1 MNVSKISIERP
12 VTTAMMVMVI
22 LLVGTVSLIG
32 IPMDLMPDIEFP
44 VAIVYVNYPDA
55 GPEEVES
62 MITRPIEQTLAS
74 VENLETLISMTME
87 NTSIVMVQ
95 FAMKT
100 DMDFA
105 TLNMREKVAL
115 VQSFLPSKASD
126 PMVLKMSM
134 DFTPVMQIYVSADK
148 PLHEI
153 NREIEDN
160 VKAYLE
166 RSKGVASVDV
176 FGGITEEV
184 AIEFDQ
190 ERLAGYGLT
199 LATISHIL
207 AAENIN
213 LPGGEVT
220 KGQEKIIVRTMGE
233 FSDVEDIRQLP
244 LTLMDRSVIRLS
256 DVAHIEKG
264 YKEQTSISRLNGVAS
279 VGLSISKQSTAN
291 TIEVSKGVEKTLKR
305 LGNDFPDMDFTIVMD
320 QSDYIRSSIYSVG
333 KSALAGAALAI
344 LVIFLF
350 LRNISATLVIAISIP
365 TSFFA
370 TFALMKLTG
379 MTLNLITLTAL
390 TLAVGMLVDNSV
402 VALENIF
409 RVSRHEGVESSK
421 EAALIGSRQIALAIS
436 ASTLTSVV
444 VYLPIAMSSGIAS
457 LLFADF
463 CWTFIIALMVSLLV
477 AITVVPML
485 SSKLLD
491 SHASEDYLRI
501 GKHHYN
507 YRLVPH
513 FTRFIS
519 ELTDFYGQTI
529 RKALRHRKKTLAI
542 CLIVFVVSGILVAI
556 VGMEFMPAS
565 DEGAFAIN
573 LKTPYGT
580 SLEEKDKMIRKL
592 EQYVMQIPE
601 LELCAVDIGL
611 TSMFFGAQSSTLNVM
626 LIPKQQRNRTVWEV
640 IDDIREEFSD
650 LPGAEISVIEAA
662 SITSML
668 GSSDLSIS
676 VKGKELDVL
685 RTLGDDL
692 ADRIRSMPGISDTTI
707 SIEDGNPE
715 ARVIIDRNT
724 AAFYG
729 ITAFQLA
736 DALSS
741 SLSGTTTTNL
751 KMDGKEIEVNLSLS
765 KSLAA
770 SIDNMQQILIPT
782 PTGDTVPVGQIARI
796 EFGNAP
802 TKIDRINQERYIT
815 VNVSIDDAD
824 LAKVS
829 AEVMK
834 FVNQYPFPDG
844 YSFDDGGLYEQ
855 MIEAFG
861 DLFLALVVAILL
873 VFMVLA
879 SQFESL
885 AQPFII
891 MIAVPF
897 AITGTFI
904 ALFLTG
910 KTLSITSFLGLI
922 MLVGIVVN
930 NSILLIEFIKLEE
943 EHMPLEE
950 ALVKAGLH
958 RLRPILMT
966 TITTVVGMI
975 PLSLGLGDGGEILSP
990 LGVSIIGGLLGSTLV
1005 TLILVPVLYSLMDD
1019 GKKRRL
1025 ERKRIRREE
1034 IRLLEEQWKAEKSQ

>member
-1 MNVSKISIERP
+1 MDISKISINRP
-12 VTTAMMVMVI
+12 VTTVMMVLVI
-22 LLVGTVSLIG
+22 VLVGSVSLMG

-44 VAIVYVNYPDA
+44 VAIVFVQYPDA

-62 MITRPIEQTLAS
+62 MVTKPIEQALAS
-74 VENLETLISMTME
+74 VENMETIASMTME

-100 DMDFA
+100 DMNFA
-105 TLNMREKVAL
+105 TLDMREKIAMVEG
-115 VQSFLPSKASD
+115 FLPSKAST

-148 PLHEI
+148 PLYEI

-160 VKAYLE
+160 VKAYFE
-166 RSKGVASVDV
+166 RSEGVASVDV

-184 AIEFDQ
+184 SIEFDQ
-190 ERLAGYGLT
+190 ERLTGYGLS
-199 LATISHIL
+199 LATISQIL

-213 LPGGEVT
+213 MPGGEVS
-220 KGQEKIIVRTMGE
+220 KGSEKVIVRTLGE
-233 FSDVEDIRQLP
+233 FSGVEDIRQLP
-244 LTLMDRSVIRLS
+244 ITLMDRSIIRLS
-256 DVAHIEKG
+256 DVATIEQG
-264 YKEQTSISRLNGVAS
+264 YKDQDSISRLNGVS
-279 VGLSISKQSTAN
+279 SIGLSLSKQSTAN
-291 TIEVSKGVEKTLKR
+291 TIEVSKGVEKTLER
-305 LGNDFPDMDFTIVMD
+305 LKSDFPELDFTIIMD
-320 QSDYIRSSIYSVG
+320 QSDYIKSSIYSVG
-333 KSALAGAALAI
+333 ESALIGAFLAI

-350 LRNISATLVIAISIP
+350 LRNISATMIIAISIP

-370 TFALMKLTG
+370 TFAIMKLTG
-379 MTLNLITLTAL
+379 MTLNLITLAAL

-409 RVSRHEGVESSK
+409 RVSRHEGVSSAK

-457 LLFADF
+457 LMFADF

-477 AITVVPML
+477 AITIVPML
-485 SSKLLD
+485 ASKLLD
-491 SHASEDYLRI
+491 SNASEDYLRI

-507 YRLVPH
+507 YRLMPYV
-513 FTRFIS
+513 TRFINS
-519 ELTDFYGQTI
+519 LTDYYGQTI
-529 RKALRHRKKTLAI
+529 ERALRHRKKTLVI
-542 CLIVFVVSGILVAI
+542 CLIIFVLSGVLVAI
-556 VGMEFMPAS
+556 VGMEFLPAS
-565 DEGAFAIN
+565 DEGAFSIN
-573 LKTPYGT
+573 LETPYGT
-580 SLEEKDKMIRKL
+580 SLEEKDKLLSKV
-592 EQYVMQIPE
+592 EKYVMQIPE
-601 LELCAVDIGL
+601 LDLCSVDMGL
-611 TSMFFGAQSSTLNVM
+611 TSMFYGSQSSTVNVV
-626 LIPKQQRNRTVWEV
+626 LVPKQQRNRSIWE
-640 IDDIREEFSD
+640 IMDDVKEEFAG
-650 LPGAEISVIEAA
+650 LPGAELSIIEAA

-676 VKGKELDVL
+676 VKGRDLDVL
-685 RTLGDDL
+685 RSLGSDL
-692 ADRIRSMPGISDTTI
+692 ADKIEAISGVSHVDL
-707 SIEDGNPE
+707 SVEDGNPE

-729 ITAFQLA
+729 ITAYQLA

-741 SLSGTTTTNL
+741 ALSGTSTTNL
-751 KMDGKEIEVNLSLS
+751 KVDGKEIEVNLSLS
-765 KSLAA
+765 KSLSA

-782 PTGDTVPVGQIARI
+782 AMGNAVPVGQIAKI

-802 TKIDRINQERYIT
+802 TRIDRTNQERYIT
-815 VNVSIDDAD
+815 LDVSIDEGD
-824 LAKVS
+824 LSKVS
-829 AEVMK
+829 SDVMK
-834 FVNQYPFPDG
+834 FANSYPFPDG
-844 YSFDDGGLYEQ
+844 YSIDEGGLYEQ
-855 MIEAFG
+855 MVEAFE
-861 DLFLALVVAILL
+861 DLFLALLVAVLL

-885 AQPFII
+885 TQPFII

-930 NSILLIEFIKLEE
+930 NSILLIEFVKLEE
-943 EHMPLEE
+943 ERMPLNE

-1019 GKKRRL
+1019 NKTKRRKKKEL
-1025 ERKRIRREE
+1025 RNQE
-1034 IRLLEEQWKAEKSQ
+1034 IKALTDKWDKKY

>member
-1 MNVSKISIERP
+1 MDVSKISIDRP
-12 VTTAMMVMVI
+12 VTTVMMVMVI
-22 LLVGTVSLIG
+22 LLVGTVSLMG

-44 VAIVYVNYPDA
+44 VAIVFVQYPDA

-62 MITRPIEQTLAS
+62 MITRPIEQALAS

-100 DMDFA
+100 DMNFA
-105 TLNMREKVAL
+105 TLNMREKIAMVEG
-115 VQSFLPSKASD
+115 FLPSKASD

-166 RSKGVASVDV
+166 RSKGVASVDI
-176 FGGITEEV
+176 FGGITEEI

-190 ERLAGYGLT
+190 ERLTGYGLS

-213 LPGGEVT
+213 MPGGEVS
-220 KGQEKIIVRTMGE
+220 KGSEKVIVRTLGE
-233 FSDVEDIRQLP
+233 FSGVEDIKQLP
-244 LTLMDRSVIRLS
+244 ITLMDRSIIRLS

-264 YKEQTSISRLNGVAS
+264 YKEQDSISRLNGVAS
-279 VGLSISKQSTAN
+279 VGLSLSKQSTAN
-291 TIEVSKGVEKTLKR
+291 TIEVSKGVEKTLER
-305 LGNDFPDMDFTIVMD
+305 LRKDFPDLDFTVVMD
-320 QSDYIRSSIYSVG
+320 QSDYIKSSIYSVG
-333 KSALAGAALAI
+333 QSALAGAALAI

-350 LRNISATLVIAISIP
+350 LRNISATMIIAISIP

-370 TFALMKLTG
+370 TFAIMKLTG
-379 MTLNLITLTAL
+379 MTLNLITLAAL

-409 RVSRHEGVESSK
+409 RVSRIEGVSSSK

-457 LLFADF
+457 LMFADF

-485 SSKLLD
+485 ASKLLD
-491 SHASEDYLRI
+491 SNASEDYLRF
-501 GKHHYN
+501 GKHRYN
-507 YRLVPH
+507 YRLMPY
-513 FTRFIS
+513 FTKFIDG
-519 ELTDFYGQTI
+519 LTDYYGQTI
-529 RKALRHRKKTLAI
+529 RRALRHRKKTIVI
-542 CLIVFVVSGILVAI
+542 CLVIFIVSGVLVAI
-556 VGMEFMPAS
+556 VGMEFLPAS
-565 DEGAFAIN
+565 DEGAFSIN
-573 LKTPYGT
+573 LETPYGT
-580 SLEEKDKMIRKL
+580 SLEEKDKLISKIER
-592 EQYVMQIPE
+592 YVVQIPE
-601 LELCAVDIGL
+601 LDLCAVDMGL
-611 TSMFFGAQSSTLNVM
+611 SSMFFGSQSSTVNVT
-626 LIPKQQRNRTVWEV
+626 LVPKQQRSRSVWEI
-640 IDDIREEFSD
+640 IDDIKQEFAD
-650 LPGAEISVIEAA
+650 LPGAEISIMEAA

-668 GSSDLSIS
+668 GASDLSIS
-676 VKGKELDVL
+676 IKGRELNVL
-685 RTLGDDL
+685 RNLGNDL
-692 ADRIRSMPGISDTTI
+692 SERIRTIPGVSDTNL

-715 ARVIIDRNT
+715 ARVILDRNT

-729 ITAFQLA
+729 ITAYQLA

-741 SLSGTTTTNL
+741 SLTGTSTTNL

-765 KSLAA
+765 KSLSS

-782 PTGDTVPVGQIARI
+782 ATGDVVPVGQIARI

-802 TKIDRINQERYIT
+802 TRIDRNNQERYIT
-815 VNVSIDDAD
+815 INVSIDDAD

-829 AEVMK
+829 SDVMK
-834 FVNQYPFPDG
+834 FVNSYPFPDG

-855 MIEAFG
+855 MIDAFE
-861 DLFLALVVAILL
+861 DLLLALLVAILL

-885 AQPFII
+885 TQPFII

-897 AITGTFI
+897 AITGTFL

-943 EHMPLEE
+943 KNMSLEE

-975 PLSLGLGDGGEILSP
+975 PLSLGMGDGGEILSP

-1019 GKKRRL
+1019 SKKRRQ
-1025 ERKRIRREE
+1025 EKKRIRKEE
-1034 IRLLEEQWKAEKSQ
+1034 IRLLEEKWMTEK